1 MEDKVHHRI
10 YKCLIA
16 EALCNIPLRAGFL
29 RKSNINN
36 RMKLNLTIKWN
47 GNKGIMQVTQNTLA
61 FQCKLRSLDF

>member
-1 MEDKVHHRI
+1 MEDKVHYRI
-10 YKCLIA
+10 YKGLIA
-16 EALCNIPLRAGFL
+16 EALRNIPLRAGFL
-29 RKSNINN
+29 RKANINN